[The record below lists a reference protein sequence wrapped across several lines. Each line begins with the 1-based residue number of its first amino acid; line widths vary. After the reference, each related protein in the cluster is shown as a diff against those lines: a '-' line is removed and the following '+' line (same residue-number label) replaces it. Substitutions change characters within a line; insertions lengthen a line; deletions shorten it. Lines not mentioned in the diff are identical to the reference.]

1 MRLTSSHA
9 IDERGIG
16 WSRRTWAAVLGV
28 ALLAGCAW
36 AQQSPPA
43 SKPKDATKEKPAQ
56 AEAIPSSPSQNPSRA
71 TPKGGPATEG
81 MRPAGSVP
89 SVAPRETPP
98 PSGKAKEV
106 KPDKPSKPAR
116 KGTARPG
123 KRHSAQTLKPD
134 PNAKWACEAPTQ
146 TQKPVWRGDKK
157 LTFTF
162 HIRNEGTADLQIKAK
177 GG

>member
-9 IDERGIG
+9 IDEQGIG

-28 ALLAGCAW
+28 VLLAGCAW

-43 SKPKDATKEKPAQ
+43 SEPKDATKEKPAQ
-56 AEAIPSSPSQNPSRA
+56 ATPSSPSQNPARA
-71 TPKGGPATEG
+71 VPKGRPMTEG
-81 MRPAGSVP
+81 VRPAGSVP
-89 SVAPRETPP
+89 SVAPRKTPP
-98 PSGKAKEV
+98 PGGKT
-106 KPDKPSKPAR
+106 KPDKPAR
-116 KGTARPG
+116 KGTAHPS
-123 KRHSAQTLKPD
+123 KRRSAQTLKPD
-134 PNAKWACEAPTQ
+134 PNAKWACEAPAQ